1 MYESEELYMI
11 VDKIKCPVCGQEVEV
26 NPLNICSVCGSK
38 LSDTPKKKTMAE
50 LKQVMMDGLT
60 PEQLIAFK
68 GLSRA
73 GINFID
79 MNETWVVSKA
89 VPGSSSRTQCTFA
102 DLKAGDTVVL
112 QKGDINSR
120 QGIVLKNVTDV
131 LFDEKTGLVVIDADN
146 RLLTSADKNLVHEA
160 AMNIQ
165 RICATAEYYI
175 QQLNNEYMRES
186 YANNSPSVKFVGNAS
201 DFEKN
206 TIMAVAFDTTMS
218 DVHGYVRNGQ
228 EIEFGAPELEE
239 LEFDNPFAKI
249 DTFGRGFDDKHFGF
263 GDRE

>member
-1 MYESEELYMI
+1 MI
-11 VDKIKCPVCGQEVEV
+11 VNTIKCAVCGQEVEQ
-26 NPLNICSVCGSK
+26 NPLNICPFCGSK
-38 LSDTPKKKTMAE
+38 LSDIPKKKTLAE
-50 LKQVMMDGLT
+50 LKQVMMEGLT

-79 MNETWVVSKA
+79 LNETWVVSKA
-89 VPGSSSRTQCTFA
+89 APGSNSRTQCTFA
-102 DLKAGDTVVL
+102 DLRAGDTVVL
-112 QKGDINSR
+112 QKGDINSK

-146 RLLTSADKNLVHEA
+146 RLLTTADKNLVHEA
-160 AMNIQ
+160 ALNIQ
-165 RICATAEYYI
+165 RVCATADYYI
-175 QQLNNEYMRES
+175 QQLNNEYMQES
-186 YANNSPSVKFVGNAS
+186 YANNSPTVKFVGNAA

-206 TIMAVAFDTTMS
+206 TIMAVSYDTTMA
-218 DVHGYVRNGQ
+218 DVHGYVEMTK
-228 EIEFGAPELEE
+228 EIEFGTPELEE

-249 DTFGRGFDDKHFGF
+249 DSFGRGFDDKHFGF